1 MKSNKMTIAVLS
13 ALLLLSCA
21 PKQIVPV
28 ELFPEDECSAC
39 RMTVSNAQF
48 ASEII
53 NKDGSAVK
61 FDDLQCFENYRKTH
75 SVEEFAAI
83 FVKNYDTKEWIP
95 FGKSIIVQTG
105 IETPMGSGKI
115 AVADQQRAKQL
126 HEQFPPSLAE
136 MNGAACCAADKKE

>member
-1 MKSNKMTIAVLS
+1 MKNNKLTLVLLS
-13 ALLLLSCA
+13 AFLLLSCA
-21 PKQIVPV
+21 PKQITPV

-75 SVEEFAAI
+75 SVDEFAAI

-105 IETPMGSGKI
+105 IETPMGSGQI
-115 AVADQQRAKQL
+115 AVADQQRAKEL
-126 HEQFPPSLAE
+126 HEQFPPNLAE
-136 MNGAACCAADKKE
+136 MNGAACCATDKK